1 MTAIDLLGSACS
13 PSVTPDKALAICCAM
28 SRWPGR
34 ERKPAVAST
43 IWSKAAS
50 DRLARPSPLTRM
62 TPDWFVWI
70 DFSQRLLH
78 RLHDLSRP
86 APGQKGLYA
95 ATLAH
100 GAPDGPVC
108 SRPYQ
113 HGVKRQK
120 RTLPNRR

>member
-50 DRLARPSPLTRM
+50 DRHARSSVLKRM
-62 TPDWFVWI
+62 TPDWVVWI
-70 DFSQRLLH
+70 DFAQRLLH
-78 RLHDLSRP
+78 RLHDLGRP
-86 APGQKGLYA
+86 TAHQKGLCAVGQA
-95 ATLAH
+95 AS
-100 GAPDGPVC
+100 G
-108 SRPYQ
+108 
-113 HGVKRQK
+113 
-120 RTLPNRR
+120 RRAGELFDC